1 MADST
6 LWWLL
11 AGAAVAVELV
21 TGSFYLL
28 MIALGLASGALAAHL
43 GLALTWQLASAA
55 VVSGGAVAIWYRVRK
70 STTQQLPARANR
82 DVNLDIGQTLHVAAW
97 EPDGTAVVKYR
108 GAQWTAALMPGVAAT
123 HSEGIYR
130 IEQVVGNRLMVVPAP

>member
-1 MADST
+1 MDEST

-11 AGAAVAVELV
+11 AGTTIGIELMIG
-21 TGSFYLL
+21 TFYLL

-43 GLALTWQLASAA
+43 GLGLTWQLVCAA
-55 VVSGGAVAIWYRVRK
+55 AVSGGAVAIWYRIRK
-70 STTQQLPARANR
+70 NAPDRLPARANR
-82 DVNLDIGQTLHVAAW
+82 DVNLDIGETLHIAAW
-97 EPDGTAVVKYR
+97 DTDGTAQVKYR

-123 HSEGIYR
+123 AGDGSYR

>member
-1 MADST
+1 MAEST

>member
-21 TGSFYLL
+21 TGTFYLL
-28 MIALGLASGALAAHL
+28 MIALGLASGAVAAHL
-43 GLALTWQLASAA
+43 GLPLTWQLVSAA
-55 VVSGGAVAIWYRVRK
+55 LVSGGAVAVWYRVRK
-70 STTQQLPARANR
+70 QSPDRLPARANR
-82 DVNLDIGQTLHVAAW
+82 DVNLDIGETLHISSW
-97 EPDGTAVVKYR
+97 EADGTAQVKYR

-123 HSEGIYR
+123 TGDGAYR

>member
-1 MADST
+1 MTAST

-21 TGSFYLL
+21 TGTFYLL
-28 MIALGLASGALAAHL
+28 MIALGMASGALAAHL
-43 GLALTWQLASAA
+43 GLGITWQLVCAA

-70 STTQQLPARANR
+70 SAPGRLPARANR
-82 DVNLDIGQTLHVAAW
+82 DVNLDIGETLHIAAW
-97 EPDGTAVVKYR
+97 EADGTAQVKYR
-108 GAQWTAALMPGVAAT
+108 GAQWTAALMPGVAPT
-123 HSEGIYR
+123 SGEGAYR